1 MVQRAHVGVGV
12 FRKGVRDGCMGW
24 YLVANGGEGCV
35 CMCML
40 RHIFQRLSTHGVWPG
55 VCCALELWVSEH
67 S

>member
-1 MVQRAHVGVGV
+1 MVAWVV
-12 FRKGVRDGCMGW
+12 D
-24 YLVANGGEGCV
+24 LVANGGEGCV

-55 VCCALELWVSEH
+55 VCCALELWVPEH